1 MTCKRAE
8 TLINLELDGRL
19 DPADRA
25 ELQFHLDSCPR
36 CRASLELQRQC
47 RASLQLQSAELP
59 ADLSARL
66 HRALEAARPAAGR
79 APVRFQR
86 AAAALAAVLVLCLGL
101 IGFSALSLTGAKGSY
116 DNSGVPLDMAATE
129 SFAVQEEAPLAS
141 APTTTAE
148 AAAPAEAT
156 DTPAADDAPAE
167 GVEQKSAQFNQPSST
182 GLPQE
187 SAEAEGET
195 GEALSDKSDSAG
207 SAAAKPAE
215 EGREARPKSGR
226 LILLLWSVAGLCL
239 LGAAA
244 CLVQARRLKRARR

>member
-1 MTCKRAE
+1 
-8 TLINLELDGRL
+8 
-19 DPADRA
+19 
-25 ELQFHLDSCPR
+25 
-36 CRASLELQRQC
+36 
-47 RASLQLQSAELP
+47 
-59 ADLSARL
+59 
-66 HRALEAARPAAGR
+66 
-79 APVRFQR
+79 
-86 AAAALAAVLVLCLGL
+86 
-101 IGFSALSLTGAKGSY
+101 
-116 DNSGVPLDMAATE
+116 MAATE

-207 SAAAKPAE
+207 RPPRNRRKKAVRPGLILPADPAAVV
-215 EGREARPKSGR
+215 RGR
-226 LILLLWSVAGLCL
+226 LMPAWRGRL
-239 LGAAA
+239 LGAGS
-244 CLVQARRLKRARR
+244 QIERARR